1 MNLNIMAKQLSCAL
15 SHHYLL
21 FKTAQRIPR
30 YAAFNSQLYSILNL
44 VLSQLYAVFKTPDGS
59 TQSK

>member
-1 MNLNIMAKQLSCAL
+1 MILNIMAKQLSCAL

-30 YAAFNSQLYSILNL
+30 SFNSQLYSILNL